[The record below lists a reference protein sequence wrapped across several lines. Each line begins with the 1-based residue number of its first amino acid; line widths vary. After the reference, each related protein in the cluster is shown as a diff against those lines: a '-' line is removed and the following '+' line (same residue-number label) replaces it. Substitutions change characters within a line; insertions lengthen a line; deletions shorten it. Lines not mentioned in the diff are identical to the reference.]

1 MFITFMLM
9 VLLSVMATCLVTDS
23 SFRENVVGLQ
33 QLNSTSNIT
42 YNSTNQQQY
51 PKKSHIEPTKQ
62 DERTI
67 KEEQLSWKIRQFI
80 RTKPTTAMRFLDF
93 ITNSFF
99 ALELILHFMFCP
111 HKKRFMKDNNNKI
124 DVFVFIFTVEFYI
137 VIALAKE
144 LMIYESYRLFFI
156 LSSVTVMFKLL
167 RFFRLTKVYTELQI
181 LLLAISAS
189 IKELILL
196 FVTFGIFAIVFGN
209 LIYYTE
215 LTEPDTFHD
224 IFIGIWWAVVTM
236 TTVGYGDV
244 VPKSPAG
251 YVTGVITSMSGL
263 LIIAMPVA
271 IIARNFDGYYNAHY
285 DRILKRQT
293 KSNINSYKVL
303 HDVKTLPVNDIFEQ
317 NIDHKL

>member
-1 MFITFMLM
+1 MVM
-9 VLLSVMATCLVTDS
+9 VLLSVLATCLVTDS

-33 QLNSTSNIT
+33 QSNSTNNIISNSTS
-42 YNSTNQQQY
+42 QQNH
-51 PKKSHIEPTKQ
+51 KKSNIKHTKQ
-62 DERTI
+62 DDRTI
-67 KEEQLSWKIRQFI
+67 KEEELNWKIRQFI
-80 RTKPTTAMRFLDF
+80 RTTPTTPMKFLDW

-99 ALELILHFMFCP
+99 ALELILHFMLCP

-156 LSSVTVMFKLL
+156 LSNVTVMFKLL

-189 IKELILL
+189 TKELILL
-196 FVTFGIFAIVFGN
+196 LVTFGIFAIVFGN

-244 VPKSPAG
+244 VPKSSAG
-251 YVTGVITSMSGL
+251 YITGVITSMSGL

-271 IIARNFDGYYNAHY
+271 IIARNFDGYYNVHY

-293 KSNINSYKVL
+293 NSNINRHKVF
-303 HDVKTLPVNDIFEQ
+303 HDVKTLPVGDIFEQ
-317 NIDHKL
+317 DIDDKF

>member
-1 MFITFMLM
+1 MVM
-9 VLLSVMATCLVTDS
+9 VLLSVLATCLVTDS

-33 QLNSTSNIT
+33 QSNSTNNIISNSTSQQNPQKSNI
-42 YNSTNQQQY
+42 
-51 PKKSHIEPTKQ
+51 KHRKQ
-62 DERTI
+62 DDRTI
-67 KEEQLSWKIRQFI
+67 KEEELSWKIRQFI
-80 RTKPTTAMRFLDF
+80 RTTPTTPMKFLDW

-99 ALELILHFMFCP
+99 ALELILHFMLCP

-124 DVFVFIFTVEFYI
+124 DVLVFIFTVEFYI

-144 LMIYESYRLFFI
+144 LMIYASYRLFFI
-156 LSSVTVMFKLL
+156 LSNVTVMFKLL
-167 RFFRLTKVYTELQI
+167 RFFRLTKVYTELQM

-189 IKELILL
+189 TKELILL
-196 FVTFGIFAIVFGN
+196 LVTFGIFATVFGN

-236 TTVGYGDV
+236 TTVGYGDM

-251 YVTGVITSMSGL
+251 YVTGMITSMSGL

-271 IIARNFDGYYNAHY
+271 IIARNFDGYYNVHY
-285 DRILKRQT
+285 DRILKRKT
-293 KSNINSYKVL
+293 NSNINRHKVF
-303 HDVKTLPVNDIFEQ
+303 HDVKTLPVGDIFEQ
-317 NIDHKL
+317 DIDDKF

>member
-1 MFITFMLM
+1 MVM
-9 VLLSVMATCLVTDS
+9 VLLSVLATCLVTDS

-33 QLNSTSNIT
+33 QSNSTNNIISNSTSQQNPQKSNI
-42 YNSTNQQQY
+42 
-51 PKKSHIEPTKQ
+51 KHTKQ
-62 DERTI
+62 DDRTI
-67 KEEQLSWKIRQFI
+67 KEEELSWKIRQFI
-80 RTKPTTAMRFLDF
+80 RTTPTTPMKFLDW

-99 ALELILHFMFCP
+99 ALELILHFMLCP

-124 DVFVFIFTVEFYI
+124 DVLVFIFTVEFYI

-144 LMIYESYRLFFI
+144 LMIYASYRLFFI
-156 LSSVTVMFKLL
+156 LSNVTVMFKLL
-167 RFFRLTKVYTELQI
+167 RFFRLTKVYTELQM

-189 IKELILL
+189 TKELILL
-196 FVTFGIFAIVFGN
+196 LVTFGIFATVFGN

-236 TTVGYGDV
+236 TTVGYGDM

-251 YVTGVITSMSGL
+251 YVTGMITSMSGL

-271 IIARNFDGYYNAHY
+271 IIARNFDGYYNVHY
-285 DRILKRQT
+285 DRILKRKT
-293 KSNINSYKVL
+293 NSNINRHKVF
-303 HDVKTLPVNDIFEQ
+303 HDVKTLPVGDIFEQ
-317 NIDHKL
+317 DIDDKF

>member
-1 MFITFMLM
+1 M
-9 VLLSVMATCLVTDS
+9 VLLSVLATCLVTDS

-33 QLNSTSNIT
+33 QSNSTNNIISNSTSQQNPQKSNI
-42 YNSTNQQQY
+42 
-51 PKKSHIEPTKQ
+51 KHTKQ
-62 DERTI
+62 DDRTI
-67 KEEQLSWKIRQFI
+67 KEEELSWKIRQFI
-80 RTKPTTAMRFLDF
+80 RTTPTTPMKFLDW

-99 ALELILHFMFCP
+99 ALELILHFMLCP

-144 LMIYESYRLFFI
+144 LMIYEIYRLFFI
-156 LSSVTVMFKLL
+156 LSNVTVMFKLL
-167 RFFRLTKVYTELQI
+167 RFFRLTKVYTELQM

-189 IKELILL
+189 TKELILL
-196 FVTFGIFAIVFGN
+196 LVTFGIFATVFGN

-236 TTVGYGDV
+236 TTVGYGDM

-251 YVTGVITSMSGL
+251 YVTGMITSMSGL

-271 IIARNFDGYYNAHY
+271 IIARNFDGYYNVHY
-285 DRILKRQT
+285 DRILKRKT
-293 KSNINSYKVL
+293 NSNINRHKVF
-303 HDVKTLPVNDIFEQ
+303 HDVKILPVGDIFEQ
-317 NIDHKL
+317 DINDKF

>member
-1 MFITFMLM
+1 M
-9 VLLSVMATCLVTDS
+9 VLLSVLATCLVTDS

-33 QLNSTSNIT
+33 QSNSTNNIISNSTSQQNPQKSNI
-42 YNSTNQQQY
+42 
-51 PKKSHIEPTKQ
+51 KHTKQ
-62 DERTI
+62 DDRTI
-67 KEEQLSWKIRQFI
+67 KEEELSWKIRQFI
-80 RTKPTTAMRFLDF
+80 RTTPTTPMKFLDW

-99 ALELILHFMFCP
+99 ALELILHFMLCP

-144 LMIYESYRLFFI
+144 LMIYEIYRLFFI
-156 LSSVTVMFKLL
+156 LSNVTVMFKLL
-167 RFFRLTKVYTELQI
+167 RFFRLTKVYTELQM

-189 IKELILL
+189 TKELILL
-196 FVTFGIFAIVFGN
+196 LVTFGIFATVFGN

-236 TTVGYGDV
+236 TTVGYGDM

-251 YVTGVITSMSGL
+251 YVTGMITSMSGL

-271 IIARNFDGYYNAHY
+271 IIARNFDGYYNVHY
-285 DRILKRQT
+285 DRILKRKT
-293 KSNINSYKVL
+293 NSNINRHKVF
-303 HDVKTLPVNDIFEQ
+303 HDVKTLPVGDIFEQ
-317 NIDHKL
+317 DIDDKF

>member
-1 MFITFMLM
+1 M
-9 VLLSVMATCLVTDS
+9 VLLSVLATCLVTDS

-33 QLNSTSNIT
+33 QSNSTNNIISNSTSQQNPQKSNI
-42 YNSTNQQQY
+42 
-51 PKKSHIEPTKQ
+51 KHRKQ
-62 DERTI
+62 DDRTI
-67 KEEQLSWKIRQFI
+67 KEEELSWKIRQFI
-80 RTKPTTAMRFLDF
+80 RTTPTTPMKFLDW

-99 ALELILHFMFCP
+99 ALELILHFMLCP

-124 DVFVFIFTVEFYI
+124 DVLVFIFTVEFYI

-144 LMIYESYRLFFI
+144 LMIYASYRLFFI
-156 LSSVTVMFKLL
+156 LSNVTVMFKLL
-167 RFFRLTKVYTELQI
+167 RFFRLTKVYTELQM

-189 IKELILL
+189 TKELILL
-196 FVTFGIFAIVFGN
+196 LVTFGIFATVFGN

-236 TTVGYGDV
+236 TTVGYGDM

-251 YVTGVITSMSGL
+251 YVTGMITSMSGL

-271 IIARNFDGYYNAHY
+271 IIARNFDGYYNVHY
-285 DRILKRQT
+285 DRILKRKT
-293 KSNINSYKVL
+293 NSNINRHKVF
-303 HDVKTLPVNDIFEQ
+303 HDVKTLPVGDIFEQ
-317 NIDHKL
+317 DIDDKF